1 MLVYGKNACKDYIK
15 KNKALKVY
23 LDKNFNDGDILK
35 YLKGNIKYVDKSYL
49 DKLSNNGLHQGIV
62 IEVQD
67 YEYVDVDELIVDD
80 GLVVILD
87 HLEDPHNFGA
97 IIRTCEALGVTGI
110 IIPKDRSVLVN
121 PTVIKTSAGTAD
133 SVKIAMVTNLN
144 DTILRLKKNGY
155 WIVGTD
161 MDGTCYSAID
171 YKGKCAIVVGNEG
184 HGISSSVL
192 KNCDFVASIPMSG
205 NVNSLNASVAFGI
218 VLSAAVLNR
227 NE

>member
-1 MLVYGKNACKDYIK
+1 MFVYGKNACKDYIK
-15 KNKALKVY
+15 KNKALKIY
-23 LDKNFNDGDILK
+23 LDRNFSDMEILNRIK
-35 YLKGNIKYVDKSYL
+35 DNIKYVDKAYL

-62 IEVQD
+62 IEVED
-67 YEYVDVDELIVDD
+67 YSYADVDELIVDN

-144 DTILRLKKNGY
+144 DTILKLKKNGY

-161 MDGTCYSAID
+161 MDGESYSTID
-171 YKGKCAIVVGNEG
+171 YRGKCAIVVGNEG

-227 NE
+227 NK